1 MNLFINS
8 INTSNEIKLQLG
20 TRTKSITLV
29 YSDIPIPSDYK
40 FDIIKIRISN
50 LTNNT
55 YINGLKTNDIF
66 IIPIQSAVGYRNI
79 TTHNSLYNTLTMS
92 RNNTLSSL
100 IIGLY
105 DMNDNLMVLDSKFT
119 IHLYIQ

>member
-8 INTSNEIKLQLG
+8 INTSNEIKLL
-20 TRTKSITLV
+20 TIKTKSITLV
-29 YSDIPIPSDYK
+29 YSDFPIPSDYK

-66 IIPIQSAVGYRNI
+66 IIPVQCALGYRNI
-79 TTHNSLYNTLTMS
+79 TTHNALYNTLTMP

-100 IIGLY
+100 VIGLY

>member
-8 INTSNEIKLQLG
+8 INTSNEIKLL
-20 TRTKSITLV
+20 TIKTKSITLV
-29 YSDIPIPSDYK
+29 YSDIPIPIDYK

-50 LTNNT
+50 LTHNT
-55 YINGLKTNDIF
+55 YINGIKTNDIF
-66 IIPIQSAVGYRNI
+66 IIPIQCALGYRNI
-79 TTHNSLYNTLTMS
+79 TTHNALYNTLTMP

-100 IIGLY
+100 VIGLY
-105 DMNDNLMVLDSKFT
+105 DMDDNLMILDSKFT

>member
-50 LTNNT
+50 LSNNVF
-55 YINGLKTNDIF
+55 INGLKTNDIF
-66 IIPIQSAVGYRNI
+66 IIPVQCALGYRNI
-79 TTHNSLYNTLTMS
+79 TTPNPTYNTLTMP

-100 IIGLY
+100 VIGLY